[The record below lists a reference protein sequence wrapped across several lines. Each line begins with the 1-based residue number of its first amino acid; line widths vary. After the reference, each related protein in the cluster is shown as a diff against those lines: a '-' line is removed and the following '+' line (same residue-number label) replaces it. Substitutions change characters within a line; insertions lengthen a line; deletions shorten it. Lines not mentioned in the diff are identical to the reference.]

1 MPLHYEVVA
10 EEDKHID
17 LVFRDHSADLGITSE
32 RAAKQFRYF
41 RALVSKFFSECLFDE
56 PSGCAGTEKS
66 AGFQGSCIE
75 TDPADQFCLPGI
87 VGYECNVTYH
97 IRVIQNRNN
106 YTKNIGFLCIFAP
119 SKPEIMTKEQKA
131 GHISMLAASIMW
143 GLMSPVS
150 KAAMNSDAVSSLLVA
165 DVRIFGAAVLFWI
178 ISLFLPGEKVED
190 KGDYVKLFFAGLFA
204 ILLNQCVFV
213 TGVSMTSPVDASI
226 ITTTL
231 PIVTMIFAAIF
242 IKEPITGLKAG
253 GVLLGA
259 CGALLLVFG
268 NRLLPGAS
276 DQISSAARS
285 SNLSGDLL
293 CFFAQCSY
301 AIYLVIFRDLIK
313 KYSPVTLMKWM
324 FTFASIVL
332 LPVSARSLALT
343 GWDSITLTE
352 YAELAYVLVFGTFLC
367 YLIVPVG
374 QKYLRPTLVAMYNYV
389 QPVVA
394 TVVAI
399 IWGMDSFNILKILAV
414 ILIFGGV
421 FLVNKSK
428 ARNAED
434 NA

>member
-1 MPLHYEVVA
+1 
-10 EEDKHID
+10 
-17 LVFRDHSADLGITSE
+17 
-32 RAAKQFRYF
+32 
-41 RALVSKFFSECLFDE
+41 
-56 PSGCAGTEKS
+56 
-66 AGFQGSCIE
+66 
-75 TDPADQFCLPGI
+75 
-87 VGYECNVTYH
+87 
-97 IRVIQNRNN
+97 
-106 YTKNIGFLCIFAP
+106 
-119 SKPEIMTKEQKA
+119 MTREQKT
-131 GHISMLAASIMW
+131 GHVSMLAASIMW
-143 GLMSPVS
+143 GLMAPVS

-178 ISLFLPGEKVED
+178 LSLFSKGDKVTD
-190 KGDYVKLFFAGLFA
+190 KGDYVKFFFAGLFA
-204 ILLNQCVFV
+204 ILLNQGVYV

-231 PIVTMIFAAIF
+231 PIVTMIFAAVF
-242 IKEPITGLKAG
+242 IREPITGRKAG

-268 NRLLPGAS
+268 NRLLPGAPADMPS
-276 DQISSAARS
+276 GRS
-285 SNLSGDLL
+285 SSLTGDLL

-301 AIYLVIFRDLIK
+301 AVYLVIFRDLIK

-324 FTFASIVL
+324 FTFASVVM

-343 GWDSITLTE
+343 GWNAISLTE

-399 IWGMDSFNILKILAV
+399 IWGMDTFNILKVIAV
-414 ILIFGGV
+414 VLIFFGV
-421 FLVNKSK
+421 FLVNRSK
-428 ARNAED
+428 ARHAED